1 MMDVKVVASDGV
13 ELDGG
18 LLDVIVRQKNITKKM
33 YTAYSFSEAVSA
45 LFAVEGLYCEDEE
58 ESIKCEREGIKFKV
72 RRGGKK
78 EVVVVVDMPSVQLL
92 ARLLRDVF
100 YGVAWAQTDVKSLY
114 ARVLKLEGRL
124 RALRKLVVRLAWRGA

>member
-18 LLDVIVRQKNITKKM
+18 LLDVIARQKNITKKM

-45 LFAVEGLYCEDEE
+45 LFATEGLYCEDEGE
-58 ESIKCEREGIKFKV
+58 YIKCEREGIKFKV
-72 RRGGKK
+72 RRGEGK

-100 YGVAWAQTDVKSLY
+100 YGVAWAQTDIKSLY
-114 ARVLKLEGRL
+114 ARVLKLEGRV
-124 RALRKLVVRLAWRGA
+124 RALKKLVMKLVWRGA

>member
-1 MMDVKVVASDGV
+1 MMDVKVVTSDGV
-13 ELDGG
+13 ELDAN
-18 LLDVIVRQKNITKKM
+18 LLDVIVKQKNITKKM

-45 LFAVEGLYCEDEE
+45 LFTVEGLYCEDEG

-72 RRGGKK
+72 QRGGKK

-100 YGVAWAQTDVKSLY
+100 NAVAWAQSDVRSLY
-114 ARVLKLEGRL
+114 ARVLKLEGRV
-124 RALRKLVVRLAWRGA
+124 RALKKVVMRLAWGR